1 MWAWVGKRH
10 AQIHH
15 YKAELGSFATP
26 SNAEGFPSNN
36 ILEHR
41 FTSETLTILIVD
53 QGPALIIHIIRVLPH
68 VNYLSKYGDGI

>member
-1 MWAWVGKRH
+1 MWAWGVGKRH

-15 YKAELGSFATP
+15 YKAELGSFA
-26 SNAEGFPSNN
+26 NAEGFPSNN